1 MALTTSKLA
10 LVDTPIINSKC
21 YQYADAAL
29 SGEIVVGHKV
39 RQACKRFMDDL
50 ERIGQAGYQ
59 WEFDIERAYRPI
71 DFIERFCKPSK
82 GDYDRMELLP
92 WQQFVEGNLYGW
104 VDKRSRLR
112 RYREGIIIVGAG
124 NGKSTLVGGNATY
137 AASKDGERGA
147 EVYVL
152 ANSKDQ
158 AKIIFDEC
166 KAQIQSSRVLEKHFR
181 VTRDGI
187 YYDNTRSKIQPLA
200 TDSKNL
206 EGRNVHL
213 GIFDEIQDYT
223 NYELINRIK
232 AKTKKRR
239 QPLILYI
246 TTLGTVIDGPLMD
259 YYRLGSDILNQS
271 DAIAARAADRVFVYI
286 AEIDE
291 GDDPDDTDCWYKANP
306 SLGKLLQLDDL
317 IDEWE
322 RVKPIPA
329 ERSNFINK
337 QLNVFTTVDEL
348 SFLSPETIQKNSK
361 QKPLEELEGERC
373 YGGFDL
379 AETEDFTSACLEFPL
394 KDNDFFVLSHSW
406 VPEHKVRENREKLDW
421 TGLVKEGRL
430 TIVNEPYVDYT
441 LVLDWFVEQQ
451 KKYRIDTIGYD
462 PAKAVFLVR
471 ELQQRGLVLNEVRQ
485 GELTLTAPLDNL
497 KERFLDG
504 NMVYNNDR
512 LLRWYLSNVKLT
524 KRGHNA
530 TYLPTKQNRSRK
542 IDGFAALLCAHTE
555 YMRRNATAIPADK
568 KLSRVIDL
576 GGIK

>member
-1 MALTTSKLA
+1 MALTISNSIKESACYCYAADVLA
-10 LVDTPIINSKC
+10 
-21 YQYADAAL
+21 
-29 SGEIVVGHKV
+29 GEIVAGQKV
-39 RQACKRFMDDL
+39 KQACRRFMDDL
-50 ERIGQAGYQ
+50 EQSGEKGYP
-59 WEFDIERAYRPI
+59 WEFDPQLASRPVE
-71 DFIERFCKPSK
+71 FIERFCKPSK

-104 VDKRSRLR
+104 VDKKTRLR
-112 RYREGIIIVGAG
+112 RFREGIIIVGAG

-152 ANSKDQ
+152 ANSREQ
-158 AKIIFDEC
+158 ARIIFDEC
-166 KAQIQSSRVLEKHFR
+166 RAQISSSRVLEKHFR

-187 YYDNTRSKIQPLA
+187 YYDKTRSKIQALA

-206 EGRNVHL
+206 DGRNVHL
-213 GIFDEIQDYT
+213 GIFDEIQEYRDYK
-223 NYELINRIK
+223 LINLIK

-259 YYRLGSDILNQS
+259 YYKLGGDILNKT
-271 DAIAARAADRVFVYI
+271 DAIAQRAADRVFVYI

-291 GDDPDDTDCWYKANP
+291 EDDPNNTDCWQKANP
-306 SLGKLLQLDDL
+306 SLGKLLHLEDL

-322 RVKPIPA
+322 RCKPIPA

-337 QLNVFTTVDEL
+337 QLNVFTSVDEL
-348 SFLSPETIQKNSK
+348 SFLAPETIHKNNK
-361 QKPLEELEGERC
+361 QKPLEELEGALC

-394 KDNDFFVLSHSW
+394 EEQEFFVLSHSW
-406 VPEHKVRENREKLDW
+406 VPVHKVQENREKLDW
-421 TGLVKEGRL
+421 AGLQKEGRL
-430 TIVNEPYVDYT
+430 TVVDAPYVDYT
-441 LVLDWFVEQQ
+441 MVLEWFEQMA
-451 KKYRIDTIGYD
+451 KKYRIASIGYD

-471 ELQQRGLVLNEVRQ
+471 ELERRGFSLSEVRQ
-485 GELTLTAPLDNL
+485 GELTLTAPLDNI

-504 NMVYNNDR
+504 KIVHNSDR
-512 LLRWYLSNVKLT
+512 LLNWYLGNVKLT
-524 KRGHNA
+524 KRGVNA
-530 TYLPTKQNRSRK
+530 TYLPTKQTKSRK

-555 YMRRNATAIPADK
+555 YMRKNQTAIRADQK
-568 KLSRVIDL
+568 ISRVIAL
-576 GGIK
+576 GGK